1 MYIQRVAEVQ
11 SFIHFSAEAIEGIS
25 KGKVSDN
32 TQASFGIIIY
42 LISSALI
49 LKLFFFCIELKYPLV
64 VSS

>member
-42 LISSALI
+42 LISALI

>member
-42 LISSALI
+42 LISALI
-49 LKLFFFCIELKYPLV
+49 LKLFFFFFALNLNIL
-64 VSS
+64 